1 MNTRKQLDIVYGFEM
16 ILAVLGA
23 VGTVICLFAW
33 ISGETPLPF
42 IICVIVAIT
51 SYLGAVFTGVVIDF
65 YDAIVTKH
73 KMETAIFCI
82 RGSSNTTSGMIQNIA
97 VLFYM
102 ASRYHSF
109 LSSD

>member
-73 KMETAIFCI
+73 KMETAI
-82 RGSSNTTSGMIQNIA
+82 
-97 VLFYM
+97 
-102 ASRYHSF
+102 
-109 LSSD
+109 LSTMDADDTNSQKQ